1 MRYVTCWIQEDDA
14 TTGSSSTDS
23 SEMMSTSRSQPTSAD
38 ASFHVG
44 FRDDDFLSVGHDA
57 FSRGAD
63 DIHFGDD
70 DDDSESDEDSD
81 DDESAT
87 DSSDESSSGGGGLLA
102 TRALTPT
109 LSSRREPSRRRNDPS
124 RRQASEARGTATP
137 TRPRWLYV
145 QMELVENLTLRET
158 IDRGM
163 TVDEAWRLFRQIV
176 EALVHIRE
184 RHCMASHYDPADT
197 PAPDSLG
204 IIHRDLKPS
213 NILIE
218 SGGSIKIGD
227 FGLATTAQHANAD
240 GVAAYGTAE
249 DLTASTDLTG

>member
-1 MRYVTCWIQEDDA
+1 
-14 TTGSSSTDS
+14 
-23 SEMMSTSRSQPTSAD
+23 MMSTSRSQPTSAD

-63 DIHFGDD
+63 DIHFGD

-109 LSSRREPSRRRNDPS
+109 LSSRREPSRRRNDLS
-124 RRQASEARGTATP
+124 RRQASGAREAATP

-184 RHCMASHYDPADT
+184 PCDVAS
-197 PAPDSLG
+197 G
-204 IIHRDLKPS
+204 
-213 NILIE
+213 
-218 SGGSIKIGD
+218 
-227 FGLATTAQHANAD
+227 
-240 GVAAYGTAE
+240 
-249 DLTASTDLTG
+249 

>member
-14 TTGSSSTDS
+14 TTGNSSTDS
-23 SEMMSTSRSQPTSAD
+23 SELMSTSRSQPTSAE

-63 DIHFGDD
+63 GIHFGDD
-70 DDDSESDEDSD
+70 DDEDDSESDEDSD

-87 DSSDESSSGGGGLLA
+87 DSSEDSSSAGGGLLA

-124 RRQASEARGTATP
+124 RRQASEARGAATP
-137 TRPRWLYV
+137 TKPRWLYV

-163 TVDEAWRLFRQIV
+163 SIEEAWRLFRQIV

-184 RHCMASHYDPADT
+184 LCC
-197 PAPDSLG
+197 
-204 IIHRDLKPS
+204 
-213 NILIE
+213 
-218 SGGSIKIGD
+218 
-227 FGLATTAQHANAD
+227 
-240 GVAAYGTAE
+240 AE
-249 DLTASTDLTG
+249 ACCGPG